1 MPEDVIPPEHPARVL
16 WSVLSRM
23 DLSAFLADAHAF
35 EGGSGRSTTSPRML
49 LTLWT
54 YAISRGVG
62 SAREIERLTGS
73 DVAYQWIAG
82 GQRPCR
88 ATLASFRV
96 GHLSALDGLLT
107 DVLAVLMQQG
117 VLSLE
122 TVAIDGM
129 RVRAAASAPSFRRE
143 ASLEELREQAA
154 LHLKAVL
161 TPSGVTKRVAQAD
174 DPRISSR
181 HQAVREAKAR
191 EFEARVDSALKAVA
205 ELSIDRRA
213 GSKPARASSTDP
225 EAHPSGYHEARRV
238 MKMGDGGFRP
248 AMNVQMATAGDVL
261 GGPRTIVAV
270 AVNNIG
276 SDMGALVPLV
286 AYPSGYHEAR
296 QIEKRTGALPECV
309 LADANHANHD
319 AIMTLTQKGI
329 EVLVPVPERTRKEG
343 GAPELDAWKA
353 RMQTPEAKETYRARA
368 SLCELTNA
376 NARRMGMTQLLVR
389 GIAKATSVAL
399 LTAITHDVLVHAAT
413 WLA

>member
-1 MPEDVIPPEHPARVL
+1 MSKPRTSEPVRNQGRILFELPDDAIPLEHPARVL

-23 DLSAFLADAHAF
+23 DLSAFLADALAF

-62 SAREIERLTGS
+62 SAREIERLIGT
-73 DVAYQWIAG
+73 DVAYQWIVG
-82 GQRPCR
+82 GCRPGR

-96 GHLSALDGLLT
+96 EHLSALDGLFT
-107 DVLAVLMQQG
+107 DVLAALMQQG

-129 RVRAAASAPSFRRE
+129 RLRAAASAPSFRRPSGVAPRG

-161 TPSGVTKRVAQAD
+161 AQAD
-174 DPRISSR
+174 DPHVSTRQ
-181 HQAVREAKAR
+181 QAVREAKAR
-191 EFEARVDSALKAVA
+191 DFQARVDSALMTVA
-205 ELSIDRRA
+205 ELSVDRRA

-225 EAHPSGYHEARRV
+225 EARV

-248 AMNVQMATAGDVL
+248 ALNVQMATAGDAM

-270 AVNNIG
+270 AVNNVG
-276 SDMGALVPLV
+276 SDMGALIPLV
-286 AYPSGYHEAR
+286 A
-296 QIEKRTGALPECV
+296 QIERRTGAFPEHV
-309 LADANHANHD
+309 LADANHANHE
-319 AIMTLTQKGI
+319 AITTLAQKGVD
-329 EVLVPVPERTRKEG
+329 VLVPVPERTRKDG
-343 GAPELDAWKA
+343 GSPEIEAWKS
-353 RMQTPEAKETYRARA
+353 RMQTPDAKERYRARA
-368 SLCELTNA
+368 SLCELSNA
-376 NARRMGMTQLLVR
+376 NVRRMGMTQLLVR

-399 LTAITHDVLVHAAT
+399 LTAITHDVLTHAAAL
-413 WLA
+413 LA